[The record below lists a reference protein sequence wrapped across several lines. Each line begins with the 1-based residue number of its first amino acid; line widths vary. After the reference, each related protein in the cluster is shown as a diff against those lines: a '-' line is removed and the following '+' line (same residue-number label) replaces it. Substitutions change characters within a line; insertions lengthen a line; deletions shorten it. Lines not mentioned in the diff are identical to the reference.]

1 MKSMTEMSK
10 LIALVLRH
18 NPGALNLT
26 LDEHGWCD
34 VSALIERLSAI
45 QPFTME
51 TLEKIVSEDSKQRY
65 SFNQDKTCIHANQGH
80 SIPVDVELEEAEPP
94 AVLWHGT
101 ATRFV
106 EEIRKMGLTP
116 RTRLY
121 VHLSADV
128 STAQT
133 VGARHGRPVVFAV
146 DAAAMRQDG
155 LVFYRSVNGIWMTK
169 AVPPQYL
176 SLVP

>member
-26 LDEHGWCD
+26 LDAHGWCSVD
-34 VSALIERLSAI
+34 ALIQRLNAI

-51 TLEKIVSEDSKQRY
+51 TLERIVAEDSKQRY
-65 SFNQDKTCIHANQGH
+65 SFNQDKTCIRANQGH
-80 SIPVDVELEEAEPP
+80 SIPVDVELEEAAPP

-101 ATRFV
+101 ASRFV
-106 EEIRKMGLTP
+106 ESILCTGIVP
-116 RTRLY
+116 RSRLY
-121 VHLSADV
+121 VHLSDDLA
-128 STAQT
+128 TAT
-133 VGARHGRPVVFAV
+133 HVGARHGSPVVFAV
-146 DAAAMRQDG
+146 DAAAMHRDG
-155 LVFYRSVNGIWMTK
+155 LRFYRSVDGVWLTK

-176 SLVP
+176 SRPE